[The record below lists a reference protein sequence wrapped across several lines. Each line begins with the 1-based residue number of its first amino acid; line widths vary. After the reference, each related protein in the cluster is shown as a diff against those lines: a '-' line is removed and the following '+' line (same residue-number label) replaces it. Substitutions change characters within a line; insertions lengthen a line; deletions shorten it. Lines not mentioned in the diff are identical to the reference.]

1 MNRIIFIYQKFSSF
15 KKDFPLKDF
24 DLENLLFMEHL
35 KINIPLDDDNQII
48 TTLKRDIE
56 FLSSLDLMDYSSLL
70 AVEEIDQK

>member
-1 MNRIIFIYQKFSSF
+1 
-15 KKDFPLKDF
+15 
-24 DLENLLFMEHL
+24 MEHL